1 LRKGA
6 VLAKEKV
13 LKLARAPE
21 SGGYR
26 RGDTEL
32 DEQGDEDDARVEH
45 GFRVQRSACRVQGA
59 PARRERLL

>member
-59 PARRERLL
+59 RARRERLL